1 MFEEGISRRELFR
14 RGGQLGTVLA
24 LPALLPLEAQAH
36 IASTDAAGA
45 LAARHRCL
53 ENGRGADAPAPLEA
67 ECSAVL
73 TSGAG

>member
-45 LAARHRCL
+45 LAAAAGAAPGA
-53 ENGRGADAPAPLEA
+53 NGSGGWKGI
-67 ECSAVL
+67 
-73 TSGAG
+73 TSSW